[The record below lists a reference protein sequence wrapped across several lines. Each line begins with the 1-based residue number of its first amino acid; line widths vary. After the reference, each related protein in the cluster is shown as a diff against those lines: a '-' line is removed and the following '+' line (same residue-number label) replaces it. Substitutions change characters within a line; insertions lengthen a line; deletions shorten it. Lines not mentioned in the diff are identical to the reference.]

1 MPIWNPWNP
10 MKTQIQQR
18 YLIALIGLSLASCS
32 TPPPQAEVRAVSVP
46 IATVEPGTVSD
57 SSDYVASLQSR
68 QSITLQP
75 RINGYVQEIFVKA
88 GDIVQAGA
96 PILRIDPSQQES
108 LVQQAS
114 AATAT
119 SQAELQSARATLE
132 QLIASEQAARSNVEF
147 NQTEFNRFSKLT
159 AEGATTRQNLDS
171 ISNNLRNAKSDL
183 GQVKAQIL
191 AQRANINSAERRI
204 DQSVA
209 NVNQQRLQL
218 DFYTVNAPFTGAIG
232 DIPIKIGDLV
242 SNTTALATITQN
254 EVLEVQVAVPVEN
267 APRLK
272 MGMTMQVIDDKD
284 QPLSNGRVSFI
295 SPNITAQNQSILVKA
310 TFNNDRKQLRANQF
324 VRARLIWDTRSGV
337 LVPTTAISR
346 LGGQDFVFVA
356 ENKGKDG
363 QLVATQKPIR
373 LGRITGNKQEVIS
386 GLEANE
392 RIVVSGILQLQNGAA
407 IAPAENRNDQ
417 T

>member
-1 MPIWNPWNP
+1 MLIWNP
-10 MKTQIQQR
+10 MKTQILQR
-18 YLIALIGLSLASCS
+18 YLIALIGIFLASCS
-32 TPPPQAEVRAVSVP
+32 TPPPKAGVRAIPVP
-46 IATVEPGTVSD
+46 IAVVEPGTVTD

-75 RINGYVQEIFVKA
+75 RINGYVQEIYVKA
-88 GDIVQAGA
+88 GDIIRTGA
-96 PILRIDPSQQES
+96 PILRIDPSQQEAS
-108 LVQQAS
+108 VQQAS
-114 AATAT
+114 AAAAT
-119 SQAELQSARATLE
+119 SQAELQSAKATLE
-132 QLIASEQAARSNVEF
+132 QLIARKQSVISNMQF
-147 NQTEFNRFSKLT
+147 NQTEFKRFSQLT
-159 AEGATTRQNLDS
+159 AEGATARQRLDEV
-171 ISNNLRNAKSDL
+171 SNNLRNAKSEL
-183 GQVKAQIL
+183 GQMEAQIL

-209 NVNQQRLQL
+209 NVSQQKLQL
-218 DFYTVNAPFTGAIG
+218 NFYTVNAPFAGAIG

-242 SNTTALATITQN
+242 SNTTPLTTITQN

-272 MGMTMQVIDDKD
+272 LGMIMEIVDNNDK
-284 QPLSNGRVSFI
+284 PVSSGKVSFI

-310 TFNNDRKQLRANQF
+310 TFNNDRNQLRANQF
-324 VRARLIWDTRSGV
+324 VRARLVWDTRPGV

-346 LGGQDFVFVA
+346 LGGQDFIFVA

-363 QLVATQKPIR
+363 QLVATQRPIR

-386 GLEANE
+386 GLEV
-392 RIVVSGILQLQNGAA
+392 RDKIVTSGILQLRNGAA
-407 IAPAENRNDQ
+407 IAPVENRNDQ

>member
-1 MPIWNPWNP
+1 
-10 MKTQIQQR
+10 
-18 YLIALIGLSLASCS
+18 
-32 TPPPQAEVRAVSVP
+32 
-46 IATVEPGTVSD
+46 
-57 SSDYVASLQSR
+57 
-68 QSITLQP
+68 
-75 RINGYVQEIFVKA
+75 
-88 GDIVQAGA
+88 
-96 PILRIDPSQQES
+96 
-108 LVQQAS
+108 VQQAS

-218 DFYTVNAPFTGAIG
+218 DFYTVNAPFAGAVG